1 MHVHYFLNS
10 KGLPAAII
18 TVGDTVE
25 FHPAAQTVATYE
37 VEITGENEVCAT
49 GYSRNCEEVRNWR
62 SSTREALETFEAELT
77 RRFSML
83 SEHFW
88 TIFVDQM
95 TQEIEARL
103 RLREEW
109 LTKQREKKE
118 LEKPEETNLDTEL
131 A

>member
-1 MHVHYFLNS
+1 
-10 KGLPAAII
+10 
-18 TVGDTVE
+18 
-25 FHPAAQTVATYE
+25 
-37 VEITGENEVCAT
+37 
-49 GYSRNCEEVRNWR
+49 
-62 SSTREALETFEAELT
+62 
-77 RRFSML
+77 ML